1 MEKVAASKFFYIILL
16 IFIALFF
23 WICWTYISSIVL
35 ALLIASALYPLY
47 SKVKSLF
54 KLKEASASLIMTIF
68 IILVLIIPVGGFV
81 GTLSKEAFEFYGRTR
96 DSVSMQKIQQVL
108 QGDSLWAKRIRRA
121 GEFANIRLTAESI
134 QQLAAA
140 IGKNVG
146 LFLSRQLSSF
156 ASNLLNFLI
165 HFFLMMLIIYYI
177 FKDGTRLKSYILEL
191 LPFPEGQQKLVAD
204 KFREMGRAV
213 ILGNVLSSIIEGV
226 MGGLGFFMFGLDSS
240 FLWGT
245 MIAVMGLLPMIGPG
259 VVFIPATVI
268 LFIQGKIGL
277 GIGFLIY
284 NIVYT
289 SIVEYII
296 KPRYIGKGM
305 RMHSVLV
312 FLGILGGLKLFGV
325 LGVIYGPLI
334 ITILFTLLEIYRFE
348 YKEKGIIIKNNGN
361 GQIT

>member
-1 MEKVAASKFFYIILL
+1 MEKVTVSKFFYIILL
-16 IFIALFF
+16 IFVALFF
-23 WICWTYISSIVL
+23 WLCWTYISAIVL
-35 ALLIASALYPLY
+35 ALLIASAIYPLY
-47 SKVKSLF
+47 SKMKVLLKF
-54 KLKEASASLIMTIF
+54 KESTASLMMTVFIF
-68 IILVLIIPVGGFV
+68 LILIIPVGGFV
-81 GTLSKEAFEFYGRTR
+81 GTLSKEAFEFYGRTS
-96 DSVSMQKIQQVL
+96 DSVSLQKIQQVFHD
-108 QGDSLWAKRIRRA
+108 DSIWAKRIRRV

-134 QQLAAA
+134 QQLASA

-146 LFLSRQLSSF
+146 LFLSRQLGSF
-156 ASNLLNFLI
+156 ASNLLSFLI

-177 FKDGTRLKSYILEL
+177 FRDGVRLRHYILEL
-191 LPFPEGQQKLVAD
+191 LPFPQKQQELIAD

-226 MGGLGFFMFGLDSS
+226 MGGLGFFIFGLGSP

-296 KPRYIGKGM
+296 KPRYIGQGM

-334 ITILFTLLEIYRFE
+334 ITILFTLLEIYRLE
-348 YKEKGIIIKNNGN
+348 YKEKGIL
-361 GQIT
+361 

>member
-16 IFIALFF
+16 IFMALFF
-23 WICWTYISSIVL
+23 WLCWTYVSSIVL

-47 SKVKSLF
+47 SRLKGLF
-54 KLKEASASLIMTIF
+54 KLKDATASLIMTIL

-134 QQLAAA
+134 QQLAAS

-146 LFLSRQLSSF
+146 LFLSRQLTSF
-156 ASNLLNFLI
+156 ASNMLSFLI

-177 FKDGTRLKSYILEL
+177 FKDGNRLKSYILEL

-204 KFREMGRAV
+204 KFSEVGRAV
-213 ILGNVLSSIIEGV
+213 ILGNTVSSIIEGIL
-226 MGGLGFFMFGLDSS
+226 GGFGFFIFGLGSP

-245 MIAVMGLLPMIGPG
+245 VIGIMGFLPMVGPSA
-259 VVFIPATVI
+259 VFIPAAVI
-268 LFIQGKIGL
+268 ILIHGKTGL
-277 GIGFLIY
+277 ALGFLIY
-284 NIVYT
+284 SVVYT

-296 KPRYIGKGM
+296 KPRFIGKGM
-305 RMHSVLV
+305 QMNSILV
-312 FLGILGGLKLFGV
+312 FFGILGGLKLFGV
-325 LGVIYGPLI
+325 LGIIYGPLI
-334 ITILFTLLEIYRFE
+334 ITILLSLLEIYRLE
-348 YKEKGIIIKNNGN
+348 YKEKGIS
-361 GQIT
+361 